1 MFERIKKILSG
12 ALEIVAG
19 LIVFAALV
27 AYIGLSGIMS
37 ATVINEIRLDT
48 YITYSMGIEMVMLFF
63 LLVWAPILLVR
74 SVGGRR

>member
-1 MFERIKKILSG
+1 MFERIKKILAG

-19 LIVFAALV
+19 IVVFGALV
-27 AYIGLSGIMS
+27 AYIGMSGIMS

-48 YITYSMGIEMVMLFF
+48 YIDYSTGIEMVMLFF
-63 LLVWAPILLVR
+63 LLVWVPILLAR

>member
-1 MFERIKKILSG
+1 MFERIKKILGG

-19 LIVFAALV
+19 LVVFGAGV
-27 AYIGLSGIMS
+27 AYIGLSGILS

-48 YITYSMGIEMVMLFF
+48 YIDYSTGIEMVVLFF
-63 LLVWAPILLVR
+63 LLVWVPILLVR